1 MLMEKTLSLGWS
13 LFFIGNN
20 KECRRPIN
28 IGWKFIWKFAILLN
42 MLLVFNDVKTYG
54 ACMISLEDRK
64 KILKIAEMYNVKR
77 IMLFGSS
84 TSADYE
90 GRDIDLAVE
99 GVRPEDFYSFY
110 GDLIFSLS
118 KPVDVVDLTGDSKFI
133 RMINQEGVSLYG

>member
-1 MLMEKTLSLGWS
+1 
-13 LFFIGNN
+13 
-20 KECRRPIN
+20 
-28 IGWKFIWKFAILLN
+28 

-54 ACMISLEDRK
+54 VCMISLEDRE
-64 KILKIAEMYNVKR
+64 KILKIAEMYHVKR

>member
-1 MLMEKTLSLGWS
+1 
-13 LFFIGNN
+13 
-20 KECRRPIN
+20 
-28 IGWKFIWKFAILLN
+28 
-42 MLLVFNDVKTYG
+42 
-54 ACMISLEDRK
+54 MISLEDRE
-64 KILKIAEMYNVKR
+64 KILKIAKMYHVKR

-84 TSADYE
+84 TSADCE

-118 KPVDVVDLTGDSKFI
+118 KPVDVVDLAGDSKFI